1 MNSENIITVNESDF
15 EYEVI
20 AYSQNTPVV
29 VDFWADWC
37 RPCKTLS
44 PLLERLA
51 EESNGAFRL
60 AKVDADVNP
69 NLVLHWKVRT
79 LPTVAA
85 FSEGNMVANFVGLQP
100 VERIREFINQILP
113 PSPANLLVEKGDS
126 LLASEKLEQANE
138 AYNQALA
145 LDKQSP
151 GALLGLMKIALRQG
165 KPKEAFQIL
174 RVFPACREYNE
185 AERLLPLI
193 SALEDLQNGKL
204 LHETDL
210 DTAFENSLRLALRG
224 NLLASLD
231 GMMDILRQDKHYR
244 KDRARLVALAML
256 ELFDQQGTLTLQY
269 RKELTTILF

>member
-1 MNSENIITVNESDF
+1 MSMDNIITVSESDF

-20 AYSQNTPVV
+20 AYSQNTPVI

-44 PLLERLA
+44 PLLEKLA
-51 EESNGAFRL
+51 EESNGVFRL
-60 AKVDADVNP
+60 AKVDADANP
-69 NLVLHWKVRT
+69 NLVLRWKVRS

-85 FSEGNMVANFVGLQP
+85 FSEGTMVANFVGMQP
-100 VERIREFINQILP
+100 EERVRVFINQILP

-126 LLASEKLEQANE
+126 LLASEKLDQARE
-138 AYNQALA
+138 AYEEALGM
-145 LDKQSP
+145 DKQSP
-151 GALLGLMKIALRQG
+151 GALLGLMKIALRCG
-165 KPKEAFQIL
+165 KPDEAFHIL

-193 SALEDLQNGKL
+193 RALEDFQKGNL

-210 DTAFENSLRLALRG
+210 DTAFETSLRLALRG
-224 NLLASLD
+224 NLFASLD
-231 GMMDILRQDKHYR
+231 GMMEILRQDKHYR

-269 RKELTTILF
+269 RKELTAILF